1 MFAGL
6 LAAERDRVWIMRQ
19 PCGAVGEQ
27 QGIEVGL
34 RIAGQ
39 DRLVVLLD
47 SRVNA
52 GAEDQSRRHT
62 LFRQA
67 IHVPELVLE
76 RACPERRDG

>member
-1 MFAGL
+1 MRL
-6 LAAERDRVWIMRQ
+6 DVRVVRQ
-19 PCGAVGEQ
+19 PCTPVGEQ
-27 QGIEVGL
+27 EGSEVGL
-34 RIAGQ
+34 GIAGQ

-47 SRVNA
+47 GRVNA